1 MVNIWSLWS
10 LTCKAMMIKK
20 RLHLLF
26 NALSR
31 DTSEL
36 ENLSFLFL
44 IGEYFG
50 YVIVSF
56 LMVWIPVSQRF
67 SV

>member
-1 MVNIWSLWS
+1 
-10 LTCKAMMIKK
+10 MI
-20 RLHLLF
+20 F

-36 ENLSFLFL
+36 ENDLSFVFL

-50 YVIVSF
+50 YVVVNF
-56 LMVWIPVSQRF
+56 LVVGIHVSQRYNQG
-67 SV
+67 

>member
-1 MVNIWSLWS
+1 
-10 LTCKAMMIKK
+10 MI
-20 RLHLLF
+20 F

-50 YVIVSF
+50 YVVVNF
-56 LMVWIPVSQRF
+56 LVVGIHVSQRYDQGW
-67 SV
+67 SVNKWQLP

>member
-1 MVNIWSLWS
+1 
-10 LTCKAMMIKK
+10 MIKK

>member
-1 MVNIWSLWS
+1 
-10 LTCKAMMIKK
+10 MI
-20 RLHLLF
+20 F

-36 ENLSFLFL
+36 ENDLSFVFL

-50 YVIVSF
+50 YVVVNF
-56 LMVWIPVSQRF
+56 LVVGIHVSQRYNQGW
-67 SV
+67 SVNKWQLP

>member
-1 MVNIWSLWS
+1 MWLIFGLFGHLHV
-10 LTCKAMMIKK
+10 KYDDKK

-26 NALSR
+26 NALSG

-50 YVIVSF
+50 YVVVSF
-56 LMVWIPVSQRF
+56 LMV
-67 SV
+67 